1 MSLTKVSFSMI
12 TGAAINVLDYG
23 AVGNGT
29 TDDTAAIQA
38 ALDAAEDQQ
47 KSLYLPRT
55 TLGSQG
61 LYRITAPLIVSSGIN
76 IFGDGTNYSG
86 LLCDN
91 CSGFRI
97 NAGVNFVIIEK
108 MLIGQAIRYS
118 TTPNSHRA
126 IETLGTLS
134 SQNYWHIYRD
144 LFIDGFQWSLY
155 LSSIWSTVINSVVS
169 VFGFGGINSPGQSVN
184 NFVSNC
190 SFSGSGAVGSAGIK
204 IGDGT
209 INTEG
214 WMISDCLIDT
224 VDIGVH
230 GLNANNSHV
239 RGCIIDFFK
248 EYGVF
253 LQSTANGPATNWI
266 ISDNYMA
273 TDTGASV
280 GVRMLNNYS
289 ASALQHRGNI
299 VSNNQILGY
308 PGATLSYGIAQ
319 DGSAETNNVITG
331 NRVSSSF
338 FDCSITAGERTIV
351 TNNQWKGPGFE
362 TAVMVNYSGNEGT
375 IITAASLLKQT
386 NGTKFVYYLNA
397 PPSTG
402 TFTQGDIAWNQTP
415 AAGGTPGWVCVT
427 SGTPGTW
434 KAMANLAA

>member
-38 ALDAAEDQQ
+38 ALDAALDQQ

-55 TLGSQG
+55 TLGAQG
-61 LYRITAPLIVSSGIN
+61 LYRITAPLIVSRGIN

-108 MLIGQAIRYS
+108 MLISQAVRYS

-126 IETLGTLS
+126 IETLGTTGS
-134 SQNYWHIYRD
+134 RNFWHIYRD
-144 LFIDGFQWSLY
+144 LFIDGFQWPLY
-155 LSSIWSTVINSVVS
+155 LSFTWSTVINSVQT
-169 VFGFGGINSPGQSVN
+169 VFGFGGINSPGLSVN
-184 NFVSNC
+184 NFVTNC
-190 SFSGSGAVGSAGIK
+190 GFSGSGTVGSAGIL
-204 IGDGT
+204 IGDGQT
-209 INTEG
+209 STEG
-214 WMISDCLIDT
+214 WMISDCLLYEF
-224 VDIGVH
+224 DIGVH
-230 GLNANNSHV
+230 GLNANNCHV

-248 EYGVF
+248 DFGVL
-253 LQSTANGPATNWI
+253 LQSTANGSSTNWI

-273 TDTGASV
+273 TAVGASSGVRLLNNFGASV
-280 GVRMLNNYS
+280 
-289 ASALQHRGNI
+289 AQHRGNI

-308 PGATLSYGIAQ
+308 SGATLSFGILQ
-319 DGSAETNNVITG
+319 DGTAETNNVITG
-331 NRVSSSF
+331 NRVSASVY
-338 FDCSITAGERTIV
+338 DCSITAGERTIV
-351 TNNQWKGPGFE
+351 ANNQWKGPGFLNS
-362 TAVMVNYSGNEGT
+362 VMVNYSGNEGT
-375 IITAASLLKQT
+375 IISAASLLKQT
-386 NGTKFVYYLNA
+386 NGKNFVYYLDA
-397 PPSTG
+397 PPVSG
-402 TFTQGDIAWNQTP
+402 TFVRGDIVWNQTP